1 MSEGTR
7 IHRDRTAWHAAL
19 SFGGAGTPDI
29 HSDASEEEVR
39 TAIRDI
45 ELAGRLREQAR
56 HQSFRDQVNCAMIG
70 MFWILCASLAG
81 GIVVYSWHLMTPLL
95 WHFLDDAQQV
105 RLQTLLAPAVL
116 SSSLTGY
123 VSRRIE

>member
-1 MSEGTR
+1 MNDEAMRMSAFP
-7 IHRDRTAWHAAL
+7 RDL
-19 SFGGAGTPDI
+19 EFDGGETDGAPAGYP
-29 HSDASEEEVR
+29 EEHGLMGPGDLAHDGRVR
-39 TAIRDI
+39 
-45 ELAGRLREQAR
+45 EHKR

-70 MFWILCASLAG
+70 MFWILCTALAS
-81 GIVVYSWHLMTPLL
+81 GIVIYSWHLMTPLL
-95 WHFLDDAQQV
+95 WHFLDDSQQV

>member
-1 MSEGTR
+1 MSGGTR
-7 IHRDRTAWHAAL
+7 NSREHADWYAAL
-19 SFGGAGTPDI
+19 SFGGTETPTI
-29 HSDASEEEVR
+29 YSDTSEEEAR
-39 TAIRDI
+39 TAIRNAG
-45 ELAGRLREQAR
+45 LAGRLREQAR
-56 HQSFRDQVNCAMIG
+56 HQFFRDQINCAMIG
-70 MFWILCASLAG
+70 MFWILCAALAR

>member
-1 MSEGTR
+1 MKISVIPGDLEFDKVETGGSSAGYPEG
-7 IHRDRTAWHAAL
+7 HGVKGQRDLEHDGR
-19 SFGGAGTPDI
+19 
-29 HSDASEEEVR
+29 VR
-39 TAIRDI
+39 
-45 ELAGRLREQAR
+45 EHKR

-70 MFWILCASLAG
+70 MFWILCAALAG